1 MTTRTAEQR
10 RLDARV
16 AHNRDLDGCPGH
28 AVLSILAERWTTLV
42 LEALADEQRRH
53 AEIARAVPG
62 ATQRM
67 LTRTLRRLERDGMV
81 TRTVTAQV
89 PVRVDYALTGLG
101 TELLALQQ
109 SVLRFGQRRIDDIRD
124 ARRDYDG
131 RA

>member
-28 AVLSILAERWTTLV
+28 AILSILAERWTTLV
-42 LEALADEQRRH
+42 LEALAEGPRRH
-53 AEIARAVPG
+53 AELARAVPG

-67 LTRTLRRLERDGMV
+67 LTRTLRRLERDGLV

-89 PVRVDYALTGLG
+89 PVRVDYALTELG
-101 TELLALQQ
+101 TDLLELQQ
-109 SVLRFGQRRIDDIRD
+109 SVLCFGRRRIDDIRE
-124 ARRDYDG
+124 ARRRYDSG
-131 RA
+131 S